1 MSLRAQTFMMT
12 QAVRVIATACI
23 LNSLGSTKVLHIR
36 RYPSDSELLKK
47 SNLYL
52 FGRLK
57 NPVEPVL
64 LDHDRVA
71 VWPLPYFQADAVR
84 VLWPEHS
91 EEINTQTQAMAVVL
105 DSIRERMRNY
115 KVNILVSHSTVSD
128 AELSDSDRSVRIG
141 GASAVPA

>member
-1 MSLRAQTFMMT
+1 MI
-12 QAVRVIATACI
+12 VIAGNHDSADRLAAC
-23 LNSLGSTKVLHIR
+23 G
-36 RYPSDSELLKK
+36 ELLKR
-47 SNLYL
+47 SGLYL

-57 NPVEPVL
+57 NPVKPVL

>member
-1 MSLRAQTFMMT
+1 MMT
-12 QAVRVIATACI
+12 QAVRVIATACM

-47 SNLYL
+47 NNLYL

-57 NPVEPVL
+57 SPVEPVL

-84 VLWPEHS
+84 ALWPEHS

-128 AELSDSDRSVRIG
+128 AELSDSDRSARIG